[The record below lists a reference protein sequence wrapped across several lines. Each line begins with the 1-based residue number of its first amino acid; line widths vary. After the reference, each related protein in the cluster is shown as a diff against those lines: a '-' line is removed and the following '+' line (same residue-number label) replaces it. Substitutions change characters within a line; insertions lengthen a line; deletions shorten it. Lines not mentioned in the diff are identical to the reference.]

1 MTKIFKAMPF
11 GSARR
16 EGQNRVQAVQGLD
29 GALFIDT
36 EDRRVER
43 RLKVQADNIGGL
55 LFKLEGHRWSGNHA
69 PDEVEYRIG
78 ARHGSHST
86 G

>member
-1 MTKIFKAMPF
+1 MTKILKPMPL
-11 GSARR
+11 GSPGGER
-16 EGQNRVQAVQGLD
+16 QNRVKSVECLD
-29 GALFIDT
+29 SALFIDT

-43 RLKVQADNIGGL
+43 RLNVQADNIGGL